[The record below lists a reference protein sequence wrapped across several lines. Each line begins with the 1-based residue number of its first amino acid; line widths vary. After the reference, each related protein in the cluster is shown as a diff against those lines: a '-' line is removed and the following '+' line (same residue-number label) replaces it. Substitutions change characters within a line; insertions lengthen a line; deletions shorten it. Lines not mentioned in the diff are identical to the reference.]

1 MGAEQPD
8 GGGPG
13 LDIRGRAEL
22 AFVERALDELDAF
35 WEGRSH
41 AVEPLDRTLFT
52 LAISEVL
59 TNIVQHGAAG
69 GSAAPST
76 GEGEGEGAGAGAAAG
91 PVEIRMTISASR
103 DELRVVIADTAPPAG
118 IDWDAVA
125 MPDADAE
132 SGRGLALARSSL
144 DEFAHASEDGGNTWT
159 LSRRIARVDSGE

>member
-8 GGGPG
+8 GGAPG
-13 LDIRGRAEL
+13 IDLRGRAEL

-35 WEGRSH
+35 WDGRGH

-76 GEGEGEGAGAGAAAG
+76 GEGEGAGAGAAAG

-103 DELRVVIADTAPPAG
+103 DELRAVIADTAPPAG
-118 IDWDAVA
+118 IDWEAVS

-144 DEFAHASEDGGNTWT
+144 DEFAHTSGDGGNTWT
-159 LSRRIARVDSGE
+159 LSRRIATVDSGE